1 MSPSSAHGE
10 DVPIRWPVSEQLLF
24 SKALVAA
31 ELVSA
36 EQFDLARHLAS
47 AAETS
52 IGHALV
58 YIGAITQKH
67 LMRFLE
73 EYDEDASGLNRP
85 LADLSSSGSTIGP
98 MTEDDSRFL
107 RDWDDQLCPTLK
119 KNYDLVQKLER
130 IPICVA
136 CPMAQ
141 WYKLEAVPPKSGTTL
156 TGDAEP
162 KPPTLE
168 CFCTAF
174 RGIMYDG
181 RRVVTACDAFQD
193 ALDKQNDAGIP
204 NG

>member
-1 MSPSSAHGE
+1 MAGQRTNATRQSTGRRQTRDCRA
-10 DVPIRWPVSEQLLF
+10 V
-24 SKALVAA
+24 
-31 ELVSA
+31 
-36 EQFDLARHLAS
+36 DLALRHAS

-52 IGHALV
+52 IGHAFV

-73 EYDEDASGLNRP
+73 EYDEAASGLNRP
-85 LADLSSSGSTIGP
+85 LADLSSSGSTTGP

-119 KNYDLVQKLER
+119 TNYDLVQKLER

-141 WYKLEAVPPKSGTTL
+141 WYKLEAVPS
-156 TGDAEP
+156 
-162 KPPTLE
+162 KPNEEAKPAALE

-174 RGIMYDG
+174 RGVMYDG
-181 RRVVTACDAFQD
+181 RKVVTACDAFQD
-193 ALDKQNDAGIP
+193 ALDKQDDQRGP
-204 NG
+204 RG